1 MEEMKSLKD
10 KIKKEV
16 IEWIKI
22 IVTSLAIALV
32 ITHFIRPT
40 LVQGS
45 SMYPTLEEKDYLII
59 NRVAYN
65 KKLPEKEDIIVFK
78 TELLQ
83 DNGKK
88 KDLVKRVIGLPGDHI
103 KISDN
108 SVYLNGD
115 LLNEEYL
122 SSSVVTEGNI
132 DITIPDDYIF
142 VMGDNRQ
149 HSMDSRDPDVG
160 LVKIEDIMGKVV
172 IRLLP
177 FNKIGKVS

>member
-1 MEEMKSLKD
+1 MKSLKD

-108 SVYLNGD
+108 SVYLNGE

-122 SSSVVTEGNI
+122 SSNVVTEGNI

-160 LVKIEDIMGKVV
+160 LVKIDDIMGKVV

>member
-1 MEEMKSLKD
+1 MKD
-10 KIKKEV
+10 KIKREI

-22 IVTSLAIALV
+22 IVTSLVIALV

-59 NRVAYN
+59 NRVAY
-65 KKLPEKEDIIVFK
+65 KREEPQRGDIIVFK

-103 KISDN
+103 KINDQE
-108 SVYLNGD
+108 VYLNGE
-115 LLNEEYL
+115 LLEEEYIL
-122 SSSVVTEGNI
+122 PTVVTEGNI
-132 DITIPDDYIF
+132 DITIPEGTIF

-160 LVKIEDIMGKVV
+160 LVKIDDIMGKVIV
-172 IRLLP
+172 RLLP

>member
-1 MEEMKSLKD
+1 MVNLKD
-10 KIKKEV
+10 KIKREI

-22 IVTSLAIALV
+22 IVTSLVIALV

-59 NRVAYN
+59 NRVAY
-65 KKLPEKEDIIVFK
+65 KREEPKRGDIIVFK

-103 KISDN
+103 KIN
-108 SVYLNGD
+108 AQEVYLNGE
-115 LLNEEYL
+115 LLEEEYI
-122 SSSVVTEGNI
+122 SPTVVTEGNI
-132 DITIPDDYIF
+132 DITIPEGTIF

-160 LVKIEDIMGKVV
+160 LVKIDDIMGKVIV
-172 IRLLP
+172 RLLP

>member
-1 MEEMKSLKD
+1 MVKLKD

-16 IEWIKI
+16 FEWIKI
-22 IVTSLAIALV
+22 IITSLVIALV
-32 ITHFIRPT
+32 ITHFVRPT

-65 KKLPEKEDIIVFK
+65 RKNPNKGDIIVFK

-103 KISDN
+103 KIN
-108 SVYLNGD
+108 NQKVYLNGE
-115 LLNEEYL
+115 LLEEEYL
-122 SSSVVTEGNI
+122 DSTIITEGNM
-132 DITIPDDYIF
+132 DITIPDGKVF

-160 LVKIEDIMGKVV
+160 LVEIDDIMGKVMV
-172 IRLLP
+172 RLLP
-177 FNKIGKVS
+177 FDKIGKVE

>member
-1 MEEMKSLKD
+1 MKD
-10 KIKKEV
+10 KIKKELF
-16 IEWIKI
+16 EWVKI
-22 IVTSLAIALV
+22 IITSLAIALV

-65 KKLPEKEDIIVFK
+65 KKLPEKKDIIVFK

-88 KDLVKRVIGLPGDHI
+88 KDLVKRVIGLPGDHV
-103 KISDN
+103 KITDYQ
-108 SVYLNGD
+108 VYINGE
-115 LLNEEYL
+115 LLEEDYL
-122 SSSVVTEGNI
+122 SSTVITEGNI
-132 DITIPDDYIF
+132 DITIPEGSIF

-172 IRLLP
+172 VRLLP